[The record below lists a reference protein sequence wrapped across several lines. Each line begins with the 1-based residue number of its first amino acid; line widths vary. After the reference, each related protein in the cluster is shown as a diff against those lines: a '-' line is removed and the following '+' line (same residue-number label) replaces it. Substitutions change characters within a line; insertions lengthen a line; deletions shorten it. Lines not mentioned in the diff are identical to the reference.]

1 MPDEATSVPTSPATE
16 LHWLTIAD
24 MARLIEHR
32 RLSPVELVDALLA
45 RIERFD
51 PQLHAFL
58 LPTPEKA
65 RERARIAERE
75 IMAGN
80 YRGPLHGVPF
90 GLKDIYCTAGIRT
103 TSHSKI
109 CENYVPSEDAT
120 TVARLYRAGAV
131 LLGKLAT
138 HEFAHG
144 GPSFD
149 LPWPPARN
157 PWNPEHFTGGSSSGA
172 GAAVAAGLV
181 PAAMGSDTGG
191 SIRGPA
197 ALCGVVGLKPTY
209 GLVSRTGVYA
219 NSFTFDHAG
228 PMTWTVEDCAIT
240 LQALAGHDPKD
251 PASAHREIPDYRAAL
266 TGDLKDLRIGIL
278 SHLFEED
285 LEVAPEVHLALEE
298 AYAVFR
304 SLGATL
310 EEARIRPA
318 ADYYAVKITIAESE
332 QYAIHEEELRSRPH
346 EFGAD
351 FLGRALPAILYSSA
365 DYVQAQRE
373 RRLMLAEMAPV
384 YEKYDLLLAPTAP
397 GPAPRLDSWQTIRF
411 WQQASLTTPFNV
423 TGGPALAQCMGFT
436 KAGLPLSLQLVG
448 RPFDEATVLRAAHAY
463 ELATSWRQRR
473 PVLDPA
479 AAIPAILPPMTEV
492 APVGDQ
498 ATRDMVMAAC
508 RRAGLELRE
517 EQTAMICAAA
527 PYVTAMT
534 KRLRRERD
542 FREEPANIFQFAS

>member
-1 MPDEATSVPTSPATE
+1 MPDEAKADPGSEAAE
-16 LHWLTIAD
+16 LHRLTIAE
-24 MARLIEHR
+24 MARLIERR
-32 RLSPVELVDALLA
+32 RLSPVDLVDALLA

-51 PQLHAFL
+51 QQLNAFL
-58 LPTPEKA
+58 LVTPDKA
-65 RERARIAERE
+65 REQARVAERE
-75 IMAGN
+75 IMAGD
-80 YRGPLHGVPF
+80 YRGPLHGIPF

-109 CENYVPSEDAT
+109 CETYVPAEDAT

-157 PWNPEHFTGGSSSGA
+157 PWNPAHFTGGSSSGA

-197 ALCGVVGLKPTY
+197 ALCGIVGLKPTY
-209 GLVSRTGVYA
+209 GLVSRAGVYA

-228 PMTWTVEDCAIT
+228 PLTWTVEDCAIM

-251 PASAHREIPDYRAAL
+251 PTSADRDVPDYRAAL
-266 TGDLKDLRIGIL
+266 TGDLRGLRIGVL
-278 SHLFEED
+278 RHLYEED
-285 LEVAPEVHLALEE
+285 CAVTPEVHAALDE

-304 SLGATL
+304 SLGAIL
-310 EEARIRPA
+310 GEARIRPA

-332 QYAIHEEELRSRPH
+332 QYAIHEEELRRRPQD
-346 EFGAD
+346 FGAD
-351 FLGRALPAILYSSA
+351 FLGRVLPAILYGSA

-373 RRLMLAEMAPV
+373 RRRMLTEMGPI
-384 YEKYDLLLAPTAP
+384 YEKYDVLLAPAAA
-397 GPAPRLDSWQTIRF
+397 GPAPRLDGWRTIRF

-423 TGGPALAQCMGFT
+423 TGGPAIAQCMGFT
-436 KAGLPLSLQLVG
+436 PTGLPLSLQIFG
-448 RPFDEATVLRAAHAY
+448 RPFDEAIVLRAAHAY
-463 ELATSWRQRR
+463 EQATRWRRRR
-473 PVLDPA
+473 PVLDPD
-479 AAIPAILPPMTEV
+479 AAIPAPLLPPAPEPPQDPAARDLV
-492 APVGDQ
+492 A
-498 ATRDMVMAAC
+498 AAC

-517 EQTAMICAAA
+517 SEIAMICAAA
-527 PYVTAMT
+527 PYVVAMT
-534 KRLRRERD
+534 ERLRRQRD
-542 FREEPANIFQFAS
+542 FREEPANIFEFPA